1 MLIVS
6 GMIHLVVKS
15 LIRLALL
22 GALVFL
28 GGGSSLLAQERS
40 AGAVSDSLSRP
51 NVPVGLRPSLG
62 AMEYV
67 PKLEIELP
75 RPGLLTDRPRLT
87 LGKPK
92 LTIPTEAYRLPP
104 LWAPRWQSIRLD
116 AWHRYDEVALD
127 ARLPL
132 TDRLDLSGVL
142 QMGVR
147 QLGQERSYDWATSLR
162 ASYRLSDGLMAYA
175 GARLIFSPWG
185 GDMHQGNL
193 GVHWRGGRWELGA
206 HLDYTQHQWLG
217 RRMQTLG
224 LTPFLVYRI
233 SDRLSI
239 HSATHLPL
247 WHQGYQPGIVNSTVL
262 KWRFTDRW
270 SLFGGTE
277 TYFDIRTRRVVVRP
291 TGGLEYDAG
300 RR

>member
-1 MLIVS
+1 
-6 GMIHLVVKS
+6 MIRLVVKS
-15 LIRLALL
+15 LIRRALL
-22 GALVFL
+22 GALVVS
-28 GGGSSLLAQERS
+28 GGGWSLLAQERS
-40 AGAVSDSLSRP
+40 VGAVPDSLSQP
-51 NVPVGLRPSLG
+51 DIPLELRSPLG
-62 AMEYV
+62 ATRAV

-75 RPGLLTDRPRLT
+75 RPGLLTARPRLA

-92 LTIPTEAYRLPP
+92 LTTLSEIYRLPP

-116 AWHRYDEVALD
+116 AWHRYDEVALGMRFSL
-127 ARLPL
+127 A
-132 TDRLDLSGVL
+132 DRLDLSGVL

-162 ASYRLSDGLMAYA
+162 ASYKFSDGLMAYA

-185 GDMHQGNL
+185 GDMHQGNF
-193 GVHWRGGRWELGA
+193 GVHWRSGRWELGA
-206 HLDYTQHQWLG
+206 YLDYTQHQWLG

-224 LTPFLVYRI
+224 LTPFWVYRI

-270 SLFGGTE
+270 SLVGGTE

-300 RR
+300 GR